1 MKGDFRSLCTVT
13 FCQKVDFLISNM
25 RLYGSEFKGKSPWN
39 KSFGPSK
46 SGFKMYKP
54 LVNYRKHYQS
64 IDQYEVSLQLSK
76 DSFIGHPIQFFHCY
90 LIMIV
95 FINYKLPFQ
104 DFSCCASASW
114 VVHSLNSQLIAQH
127 ANLSLISRINL
138 SGSAPY
144 PSLVGSAVYHNLWFH
159 ESFLHL
165 YIY

>member
-1 MKGDFRSLCTVT
+1 M
-13 FCQKVDFLISNM
+13 
-25 RLYGSEFKGKSPWN
+25 
-39 KSFGPSK
+39 
-46 SGFKMYKP
+46 
-54 LVNYRKHYQS
+54 
-64 IDQYEVSLQLSK
+64 SLQLSK

-95 FINYKLPFQ
+95 FINYKFPFQ

-159 ESFLHL
+159 ESFSTSCQYLSIYYTGSQGLWAWFKNSRCGGILIQNRNHINLLCPIVFDCVQL
-165 YIY
+165 YGLPWP